1 MGIAQIMTMRNVL
14 ITGASGSFGRAFTE
28 RLLKD
33 GLATR
38 ICLYSRGELKQAEM
52 RQALGDDPRLRFMI
66 GDVRDFRRLK
76 WAMHGIDTVI
86 HAAALKRVEVGHDNP
101 IEMMMTNVIGAS
113 NVIEAAEESGVE
125 KVVALST
132 DKAFEP
138 INAYGKS
145 KALAED
151 LFLAANE
158 HGRTQFVITRYG
170 NVWKSNGSVVPQ
182 WQSLLAMGSKEVPV
196 TNPDATRFFM
206 RMDHAVNL
214 VMDAI
219 NRNDEHII
227 IPQLPAY
234 RLGDLA
240 ESLGAKMKITG
251 LPHFEKLHESMCE
264 GKSSNTARRMT
275 VEELRAE
282 L

>member
-1 MGIAQIMTMRNVL
+1 MKSVL
-14 ITGASGSFGRAFTE
+14 ITGATGSFGRALTE
-28 RLLKD
+28 RLLRD

-38 ICLYSRGELKQAEM
+38 ICLYSRGEHKQAEM
-52 RQALGDDPRLRFMI
+52 RQELGDDPRLRWMI
-66 GDVRDFRRLK
+66 GDVRDLRRLK

-86 HAAALKRVEVGHDNP
+86 HAAALKRVEVGFYNP

-113 NVIEAAEESGVE
+113 NVIEAAEECGVQ

-151 LFLAANE
+151 LFLAASA
-158 HGRTQFVITRYG
+158 HGRTIFNIVRYG
-170 NVWKSNGSVVPQ
+170 NVWKSNGSVVPR
-182 WQSLLAMGSKEVPV
+182 WHSLLAGRGNIEV
-196 TNPDATRFFM
+196 TDPDCTRFFM
-206 RMDHAVNL
+206 RMDEAVQL
-214 VMDAI
+214 VLRAATRRFREI
-219 NRNDEHII
+219 V
-227 IPQLPAY
+227 IPKLPAY

-240 ESLGAKMKITG
+240 DAMEIPHRTIIG
-251 LPHFEKLHESMCE
+251 LPAWEKKHESMSE
-264 GKSSNTARRMT
+264 GQSSDKARRMT
-275 VEELRAE
+275 VEELRRE

>member
-1 MGIAQIMTMRNVL
+1 MTMRNVL

-52 RQALGDDPRLRFMI
+52 RQVLGDDPRLRFMI

-113 NVIEAAEESGVE
+113 NVIEAAEECGVQ

-151 LFLAANE
+151 LFLAAAE
-158 HGRTQFVITRYG
+158 HGRTSFVVTRYG
-170 NVWKSNGSVVPQ
+170 NVWRSNGSVVPR
-182 WQSLLAMGSKEVPV
+182 WLDMVRCGRSTVPV
-196 TNPDATRFFM
+196 TDADATRFFM
-206 RMDHAVNL
+206 RMDEAVQL
-214 VMDAI
+214 VLDAT
-219 NRNDEHII
+219 NQKTGVV
-227 IPQLPAY
+227 IPELPAY
-234 RLGDLA
+234 RVGDLA
-240 ESLGAKMKITG
+240 TAMGADMEIIG
-251 LPHFEKLHESMCE
+251 LPPFEKLHESMSV
-264 GKSSNTARRMT
+264 GNSSDKARRMT
-275 VEELRAE
+275 VEELRRE

>member
-1 MGIAQIMTMRNVL
+1 MKNVL

-52 RQALGDDPRLRFMI
+52 RQALGEDERLRWMI

-101 IEMMMTNVIGAS
+101 IEMMMTNVLGAS
-113 NVIEAAEESGVE
+113 NVIEAAEECGVE

-151 LFLAANE
+151 LFLAAAE
-158 HGRTQFVITRYG
+158 HGRTSFVVTRYG
-170 NVWKSNGSVVPQ
+170 NVWGSNGSVVPKWRDMVRRGQ
-182 WQSLLAMGSKEVPV
+182 PTVPV
-196 TNPDATRFFM
+196 TDADATRFFM
-206 RMDHAVNL
+206 RMDEAVQL
-214 VMDAI
+214 VLDAADQTGI
-219 NRNDEHII
+219 V
-227 IPQLPAY
+227 IPDLPAY
-234 RLGDLA
+234 RVGDLA
-240 ESLGAKMKITG
+240 TAMGADMEIIG
-251 LPHFEKLHESMCE
+251 LPPFEKLHESMSV
-264 GKSSNTARRMT
+264 GNSSDKATRMT
-275 VEELRAE
+275 VEELRRE

>member
-1 MGIAQIMTMRNVL
+1 MKSVL

-113 NVIEAAEESGVE
+113 NVIEAAEECGVQ

-151 LFLAANE
+151 LFLAANG
-158 HGRTQFVITRYG
+158 HGRTKFVTTRYG
-170 NVWKSNGSVVPQ
+170 NVWASSGSVVPR
-182 WQSLLAMGSKEVPV
+182 WKAIPLRERVPV
-196 TNPDATRFFM
+196 TDPEATRFFM
-206 RMDHAVNL
+206 RMEEAVQL
-214 VMDAI
+214 VLDATKHSGSI
-219 NRNDEHII
+219 M
-227 IPQLPAY
+227 IPDLAAY
-234 RLGDLA
+234 RLYDLA
-240 ESLGAKMKITG
+240 TAMGRKMEIIG
-251 LPHFEKLHESMCE
+251 LPDFEKRHESMCD
-264 GKSSNTARRMT
+264 GRSSDKARRMT